1 MELEPL
7 TNCLFVFSEKVPAAR
22 ACLASFLA
30 VSRQCLKERD
40 QAGLNITLD
49 MVDSAIQFTCHR
61 DGDRVALF
69 LSEQGAECLTSRY
82 TEILACV
89 NKSVPEIFRQTN
101 QHRRRNRMHFYVFQ
115 QQNCR

>member
-30 VSRQCLKERD
+30 VSRQCLKEKD

-89 NKSVPEIFRQTN
+89 NKSVPEIFRSTAQT
-101 QHRRRNRMHFYVFQ
+101 RRRNRMHFYVFQ

>member
-1 MELEPL
+1 ML
-7 TNCLFVFSEKVPAAR
+7 TYCPRSDHVPAAR
-22 ACLASFLA
+22 ECLASFLA
-30 VSRQCLKERD
+30 ASAPCLAEEERP
-40 QAGLNITLD
+40 GLNVTLD

-89 NKSVPEIFRQTN
+89 NKSVPEIFRPSHQ
-101 QHRRRNRMHFYVFQ
+101 QRRRNRMHFYVFQ